1 MRAYISLY
9 AGHRKS
15 LSLLLSFLV
24 SGRSNHKCAKVELI
38 CCISE
43 EIIHFLVSYSFR
55 VPANRIDLVLA
66 LLEDG
71 QKNQSTTL

>member
-9 AGHRKS
+9 AGHCKS

-24 SGRSNHKCAKVELI
+24 SGRSKHKCAKVELT

-43 EIIHFLVSYSFR
+43 EIMHFLVNYSFR
-55 VPANRIDLVLA
+55 VPANRIVLVLA
-66 LLEDG
+66 LL
-71 QKNQSTTL
+71 